1 MTADTPR
8 TTGEGGKVLQVPVLM
23 SHACTKRDDLSS
35 GQAPPETYKV
45 FPIIVAVASQI
56 GIGRSGSLTEC
67 SVELSCKSR
76 SLLKICSEREQESIE

>member
-1 MTADTPR
+1 MTADPLWR
-8 TTGEGGKVLQVPVLM
+8 TGEGGKVLQVSVLM
-23 SHACTKRDDLSS
+23 SYACTKSSDSQS

-45 FPIIVAVASQI
+45 FPIIVAVASQV

-67 SVELSCKSR
+67 SVELSCKIR